1 MFISQLFI
9 LSSRGDKIVFK
20 DYRQDVPRN
29 ADETFF
35 RHTKFW
41 GTAIAGDT
49 VVEHQA
55 VPGDC
60 PPYFMDKNICFT
72 WVRKNGVSIVAASRS
87 WSVSPLLIVE
97 ALTRVV
103 KVLKDFLGTFSE
115 DSIRKNFT
123 LVYELL
129 DEMIDSGVVQE
140 MSSERLKPYIFTE
153 PVVSQ
158 AAPEEKQVTSSSEGV
173 LSRLRRGDFGLSGAQ
188 TRKSTA
194 TAVSI
199 IQSGK
204 ERKNEIYID
213 VIERLNVTFNAQGSV
228 VTSEVDGTI
237 VMKSFLAG
245 SPDLYLGLNE
255 DLVVGNTDGRGR
267 YATVCLDSVNFH
279 EAADY
284 SKFET
289 ERTVVMRPPDGEF
302 TVMNYRSR
310 AEVSQPFRVIP
321 SIELVSTYKAELTL
335 RVRGDIPATTAGI
348 NVIVRCPVPK
358 AATSVSVELGVG
370 ATGQTYEYRQ
380 ADRTVLWKIPK
391 FKGGTE
397 QIVKI
402 GIATGAPITP
412 TMRKEIGPVTMQFEV
427 PSHNVTGIQIRFLR
441 LEERSKSYNPQRW
454 VRNIT
459 QAASY
464 VTRIT

>member
-1 MFISQLFI
+1 MFISQIFV
-9 LSSRGDKIVFK
+9 LSPRGDKIVFK

-29 ADETFF
+29 ADEVFF

-41 GTAIAGDT
+41 GTAQAGDT
-49 VVEHQA
+49 VVDHQA
-55 VPGDC
+55 VAGDC
-60 PPYFMDKNICFT
+60 PPFFMDRGVCFSF
-72 WVRKNGVSIVAASRS
+72 VRKNGLYLVAASRA
-87 WSVSPLLIVE
+87 WSVSPVLLAE
-97 ALTRVV
+97 ALTRMV
-103 KVLKDFLGTFSE
+103 KIMKDFLGTFSE
-115 DSIRKNFT
+115 DAVRKNFT

-129 DEMIDSGVVQE
+129 DEMIDSGVIQDL
-140 MSSERLKPYIFTE
+140 SSERLRPYIFNE
-153 PVVSQ
+153 PVAAQPTAEEQKPKGDSLVSRIR
-158 AAPEEKQVTSSSEGV
+158 K
-173 LSRLRRGDFGLSGAQ
+173 GDFSFDSK

-213 VIERLNVTFNAQGSV
+213 VIERLNVVFNASGSV
-228 VTSEVDGTI
+228 INSEVDGTI
-237 VMKSFLAG
+237 IMKSFLAG

-255 DLVVGNTDGRGR
+255 DLVVGNDGGRGK

-284 SKFET
+284 SRFET
-289 ERTVVMRPPDGEF
+289 ERQLVMRPPDGEF
-302 TVMNYRSR
+302 TVMNYRCTSDI
-310 AEVSQPFRVIP
+310 SQPFRVIP

-335 RVRGDIPATTAGI
+335 RVRGDIPSTTAGI
-348 NVIVRCPVPK
+348 NVIVKTPVPK

-370 ATGQTYEYRQ
+370 AVGQTYEYRQ
-380 ADRTVLWKIPK
+380 ADRMVLWAIPK

-397 QIVKI
+397 HIVKI

-412 TMRKEIGPVTMQFEV
+412 AMRKEIGPVTMAFEV
-427 PSHNVTGIQIRFLR
+427 PSLNVSGINIRFLR
-441 LEERSKSYNPQRW
+441 LEERAKSYNPQRW

>member
-9 LSSRGDKIVFK
+9 LSSRGDKIVYK

-29 ADETFF
+29 SDETFF

-41 GTAIAGDT
+41 GTPQAGDT

-60 PPYFMDKNICFT
+60 PPFFMDKGVCFAF
-72 WVRKNGVSIVAASRS
+72 VRKNGVFLVATSRH
-87 WSVSPLLIVE
+87 WEVSPLLIVE
-97 ALTRVV
+97 ALTRTLT
-103 KVLKDFLGTFSE
+103 VLKDCLGTLSE
-115 DSIRKNFT
+115 DSVRKNFT

-129 DEMIDSGVVQE
+129 DEMVDSGIVQE
-140 MSSERLKPYIFTE
+140 LSSERLRPYIFSE
-153 PVVSQ
+153 PV
-158 AAPEEKQVTSSSEGV
+158 AAQPVEAEKPVVAEGIIA
-173 LSRLRRGDFGLSGAQ
+173 RLRGGTEKTKRSN
-188 TRKSTA
+188 A

-213 VIERLNVTFNAQGSV
+213 VIERLNVVFNAQGTV

-237 VMKSFLAG
+237 IMKSFLAG
-245 SPDLYLGLNE
+245 SPDLFLGLNE
-255 DLVVGNTDGRGR
+255 DLVVGNSGGRGR

-302 TVMNYRSR
+302 TVMNYRLTS
-310 AEVSQPFRVIP
+310 EIQQPFRVIP
-321 SIELVSTYKAELTL
+321 SIELVSQFKAELTL
-335 RVRGDIPATTAGI
+335 RVRGDIPPTTAGI
-348 NVIVRCPVPK
+348 NVVLKVPMPK

-380 ADRTVLWKIPK
+380 ASREVLWAIPK

-412 TMRKEIGPVTMQFEV
+412 AMRKEIGPVTMAFEV
-427 PSHNVTGIQIRFLR
+427 PSHNVSGIQIRFLR

>member
-1 MFISQLFI
+1 MFISQIFV
-9 LSSRGDKIVFK
+9 LSARGDKIVFK

-29 ADETFF
+29 ADEIFF

-41 GTAIAGDT
+41 GTPQAGDT

-60 PPYFMDKNICFT
+60 PPFFMDRGICFT
-72 WVRKNGVSIVAASRS
+72 FVKKNGIFLVAASRH
-87 WSVSPLLIVE
+87 WGVSPLFAVE
-97 ALTRVV
+97 VLTRMM
-103 KVLKDFLGTFSE
+103 KVLKDFLGTWSE
-115 DSIRKNFT
+115 DSVRKNFT

-129 DEMIDSGVVQE
+129 DEMVDSGVVQDLG
-140 MSSERLKPYIFTE
+140 SERLRPYIHNE
-153 PVVSQ
+153 PV
-158 AAPEEKQVTSSSEGV
+158 AATPVETEKPPNDGLV
-173 LSRLRRGDFGLSGAQ
+173 SRLRRGDFSLDAK

-194 TAVSI
+194 TSVSI
-199 IQSGK
+199 IQSGR

-213 VIERLNVTFNAQGSV
+213 VIERLNVVFNAQGSV

-237 VMKSFLAG
+237 IMKSFLAG

-255 DLVVGNTDGRGR
+255 DLVVGSGRGK
-267 YATVCLDSVNFH
+267 YATVCLESVNFH

-284 SKFET
+284 SRFET
-289 ERTVVMRPPDGEF
+289 DRQLVMKPPDGEF
-302 TVMNYRSR
+302 TVMNYRCTN
-310 AEVSQPFRVIP
+310 EIVQPFRVIP

-335 RVRGDIPATTAGI
+335 RVRADVPTTTAGI
-348 NVIVRCPVPK
+348 NVVVKCPVPK
-358 AATSVSVELGVG
+358 ATTSVAVELGVG

-380 ADRTVLWKIPK
+380 ADRVVLWAIPK
-391 FKGGTE
+391 FRGGTE

-412 TMRKEIGPVTMQFEV
+412 TMRKEIGPVTMGFEV
-427 PSHNVTGIQIRFLR
+427 PSHNVSGIAIRFLR
-441 LEERSKSYNPQRW
+441 LEERAKTYNPQRW

-464 VTRIT
+464 VTRVS